1 MSCFNS
7 CMIAFGL
14 LGSKLLIMGSSG
26 YSKNKYELVNMLNDK
41 QKEAYFNIVK
51 ERGTLFMRGI
61 ILGCIIAFMVV
72 YLMSSGTRLT
82 QTCLFVSIALL
93 IANYYYL
100 LMPKSDYILSHLENK
115 EQINAWLKMYK
126 EMNFKSN
133 LGSILGAAA
142 FLFVCK
148 TF

>member
-7 CMIAFGL
+7 CMVAFAL

-26 YSKNKYELVNMLNDK
+26 YSKNKYLLVNTLNREQKDK
-41 QKEAYFNIVK
+41 YFKIVK
-51 ERGTLFMRGI
+51 ERGSLFMRGI
-61 ILGCIIAFMVV
+61 ILGCALAFLII
-72 YLMSSGTRLT
+72 YLNSKSNRLT
-82 QTCLFVSIALL
+82 QTCLFVSIAMLT
-93 IANYYYL
+93 AHYYYL
-100 LMPKSDYILSHLENK
+100 LMPKSDYMLNHLNNQ
-115 EQINAWLKMYK
+115 EQISAWLKVYK

-133 LGSILGAAA
+133 LGSLLGATA

>member
-7 CMIAFGL
+7 CMITCAL
-14 LGSKLLIMGSSG
+14 LGSKLLIMGSTG
-26 YSKNKYELVNMLNDK
+26 YSKNKYELVNMLNDEQK
-41 QKEAYFNIVK
+41 QAHFKIVK
-51 ERGTLFMRGI
+51 KRGILFMRGI
-61 ILGCIIAFMVV
+61 ILGCVLAFMIV
-72 YLMSSGTRLT
+72 YLMSSGTTLS
-82 QTCLFVSIALL
+82 QTCLFLSIAILT
-93 IANYYYL
+93 AHYYYL
-100 LMPKSDYILSHLENK
+100 LMPKSDYLLNHLENK

-133 LGSILGAAA
+133 LGSILGATA